1 MGYILGIS
9 SGYHDSAAALVKDGL
24 VVGACEEERFTGI
37 KHDNTF
43 PHNTIEWLLNK
54 NNISKDD
61 LDAICF
67 YENPIDKIDRIKT
80 STKRGG
86 IFNYFKRKKIVK
98 RNENAYTSLY
108 KEINNY
114 KGKNTKVVFSEHHHS
129 HAAYSY
135 YTSPYSNSIIVSV
148 DGVGEWETTS
158 IYLGTR
164 NQIKKLKSYNFPNSL
179 GMFYSAMTAFLGFK
193 PNEGE
198 YKVMG
203 LAPYGNPKKY
213 INKLNKIIYTKP
225 NGEFEID
232 MKYFTYDYSDTH
244 MFNEKLSELLEIP
257 NRLPEDKLTKE
268 HKDLA
273 ASVQKIYEKIFFH
286 ILNYSFTLNES
297 KNLCLSGG
305 CAYNGTA
312 NGKILN
318 DTKFNNLWIPPA
330 PSDSGSSIGAALSYY
345 YSINKDVLRVKN
357 TNPFLGPSYNK
368 SDILK
373 IIENNKDKVYL
384 EYHQT
389 KSMVNKVAQL
399 ITDGNIVG
407 WFEGNMEFGAR
418 ALGNRSILA
427 NPRDPQMKSRLNK
440 VVKKR
445 EGFRPFAPIVTR
457 ESQVKFFKYSRVV
470 PYMNQVV
477 SVKEEYRKKLPAL
490 THVDGSSRIQS
501 LDATSHTR
509 IYSLLKKLEEINEY
523 PIVIN
528 TSFNLK
534 DETMVLTPQ
543 QAIDTF
549 CRCDMD
555 ALVIENYLLYKTII

>member
-1 MGYILGIS
+1 
-9 SGYHDSAAALVKDGL
+9 
-24 VVGACEEERFTGI
+24 
-37 KHDNTF
+37 
-43 PHNTIEWLLNK
+43 
-54 NNISKDD
+54 
-61 LDAICF
+61 
-67 YENPIDKIDRIKT
+67 
-80 STKRGG
+80 
-86 IFNYFKRKKIVK
+86 
-98 RNENAYTSLY
+98 
-108 KEINNY
+108 
-114 KGKNTKVVFSEHHHS
+114 
-129 HAAYSY
+129 
-135 YTSPYSNSIIVSV
+135 
-148 DGVGEWETTS
+148 
-158 IYLGTR
+158 
-164 NQIKKLKSYNFPNSL
+164 
-179 GMFYSAMTAFLGFK
+179 
-193 PNEGE
+193 
-198 YKVMG
+198 
-203 LAPYGNPKKY
+203 
-213 INKLNKIIYTKP
+213 
-225 NGEFEID
+225 
-232 MKYFTYDYSDTH
+232 
-244 MFNEKLSELLEIP
+244 
-257 NRLPEDKLTKE
+257 
-268 HKDLA
+268 
-273 ASVQKIYEKIFFH
+273 
-286 ILNYSFTLNES
+286 
-297 KNLCLSGG
+297 
-305 CAYNGTA
+305 
-312 NGKILN
+312 
-318 DTKFNNLWIPPA
+318 
-330 PSDSGSSIGAALSYY
+330 
-345 YSINKDVLRVKN
+345 
-357 TNPFLGPSYNK
+357 
-368 SDILK
+368 
-373 IIENNKDKVYL
+373 
-384 EYHQT
+384 
-389 KSMVNKVAQL
+389 MVNKVAQL